1 MSPCRE
7 KGITKQGYLTKAPF
21 HGESNGTP
29 GAKVRAFSQTFA
41 NNLSLCMGI
50 SDKMEFV
57 IIAIY
62 ETTSLE
68 IKATMHCY
76 SDQV

>member
-1 MSPCRE
+1 MV
-7 KGITKQGYLTKAPF
+7 KAM
-21 HGESNGTP
+21 ELQERRSELL
-29 GAKVRAFSQTFA
+29 VRHLQTT
-41 NNLSLCMGI
+41 LSLCMCI

-68 IKATMHCY
+68 IKATIALLFGSSLTMLVCFEG
-76 SDQV
+76 

>member
-1 MSPCRE
+1 MV
-7 KGITKQGYLTKAPF
+7 KAM
-21 HGESNGTP
+21 ELQERRSELL
-29 GAKVRAFSQTFA
+29 VRHLQTT
-41 NNLSLCMGI
+41 LSLCMGI